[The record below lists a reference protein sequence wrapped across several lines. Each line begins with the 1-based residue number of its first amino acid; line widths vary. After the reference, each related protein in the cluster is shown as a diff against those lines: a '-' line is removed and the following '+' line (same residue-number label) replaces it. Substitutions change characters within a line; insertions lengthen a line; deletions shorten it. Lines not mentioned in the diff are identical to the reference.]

1 MGEIDR
7 PTHVIRRSKETI
19 DVDGFEDIHV
29 ARYVPVVFRRELRWL
44 AIGAVDGLPEYGED
58 QRARRGTY
66 GRSGGGENYVVTAR
80 FMRHRS
86 CGRRKPKSVTCTH
99 RRRTM

>member
-7 PTHVIRRSKETI
+7 PVHVIRRSKETI

-44 AIGAVDGLPEYGED
+44 AIGAAGVLPEYGED
-58 QRARRGTY
+58 QKARRGTY
-66 GRSGGGENYVVTAR
+66 ARSGGGENYIVTAR

-86 CGRRKPKSVTCTH
+86 WWRRKPNSVTCTRW
-99 RRRTM
+99 RRPT